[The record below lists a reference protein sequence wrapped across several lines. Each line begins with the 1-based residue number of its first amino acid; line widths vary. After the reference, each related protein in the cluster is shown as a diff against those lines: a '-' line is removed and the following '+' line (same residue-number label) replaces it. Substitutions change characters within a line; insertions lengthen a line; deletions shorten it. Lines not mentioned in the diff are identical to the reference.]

1 MQRKAGSKRHC
12 LPHQTSLCNYWYPM
26 VLSGWR
32 DGVCTWADKFC
43 PLCGYPIQGDQA
55 LNHTSQDERT
65 AHQKTWHTQVS
76 QLLQQLASMKL
87 ARVSPRVELEVT
99 FLIKSWASLEKM
111 NMEPNLVPHPGI
123 QRVGRRAEVH
133 GGRGQ
138 PGGPLLL
145 FCIHHLQGKH
155 IQRDGDVLGMRC
167 SSQLCWEDKTP
178 TLPHNSPCA
187 GVRVQIKRHCCMNQD
202 KS

>member
-1 MQRKAGSKRHC
+1 MVCVLEQTNFVPSVVTPYRVTRPSTTPARMSVQPIRKHGTPKSLSC
-12 LPHQTSLCNYWYPM
+12 CNSWHQ
-26 VLSGWR
+26 
-32 DGVCTWADKFC
+32 
-43 PLCGYPIQGDQA
+43 
-55 LNHTSQDERT
+55 
-65 AHQKTWHTQVS
+65 
-76 QLLQQLASMKL
+76 KL